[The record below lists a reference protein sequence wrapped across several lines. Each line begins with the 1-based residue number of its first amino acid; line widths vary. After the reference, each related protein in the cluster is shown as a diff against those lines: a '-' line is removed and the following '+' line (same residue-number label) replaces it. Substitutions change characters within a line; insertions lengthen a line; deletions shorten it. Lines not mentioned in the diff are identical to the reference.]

1 MRTVILSLI
10 GISLSYGYR
19 LSVCTDSPPSSAS
32 IITIANSVNFLRKY
46 NIETIDVSLYKKSK
60 ADHYNVNTKVMC
72 SGGFRTSANGKG
84 NTLKEACD
92 ISRKT
97 VIRYLRN
104 KREHMP
110 RDKLLNQCYL
120 INDLR

>member
-1 MRTVILSLI
+1 MHSIILYLI

-19 LSVCTDSPPSSAS
+19 LSVCTNSPPSRTS
-32 IITIANSVNFLRKY
+32 IITIANSAYFLGKY
-46 NIETIDVSLYKKSK
+46 NIETIDVSLYNKSK
-60 ADHYNVNTKVMC
+60 SDHYNVNTKVMC

-92 ISRKT
+92 KSCKT

-104 KREHMP
+104 KRKHRP
-110 RDKLLNQCYL
+110 RDKLPNQCYL
-120 INDLR
+120 IQDLR